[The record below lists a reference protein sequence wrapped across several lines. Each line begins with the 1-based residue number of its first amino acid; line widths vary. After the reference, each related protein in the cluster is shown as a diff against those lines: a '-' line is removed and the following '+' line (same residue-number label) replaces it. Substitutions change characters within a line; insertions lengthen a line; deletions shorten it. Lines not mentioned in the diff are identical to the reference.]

1 VGQEFKKAFRGI
13 DAAIKQGTARALN
26 RALSSTKT
34 RAVRQLREETGLKTD
49 VIAERMRARKATQ
62 KRLDAIIAIAT
73 KVGVALSR
81 FSPKAK
87 NVRVVPK
94 GGLTKRTYEGVTV
107 KIGKQP
113 RQLAPGAFFL
123 KGKRTD
129 GVVIQRKG
137 LSKYPTFLPRVPIY
151 GEVAAAHREENARH
165 MRDTFEKNVAHE
177 IDYAIQRKFSS
188 NK

>member
-34 RAVRQLREETGLKTD
+34 KVVRQLREETGLKTD
-49 VIAERMRARKATQ
+49 IITERMRARKANQ
-62 KRLDAIIAIAT
+62 SRLDAIIAIAT
-73 KVGVALSR
+73 KVGVALGR
-81 FSPKAK
+81 FNARPKT
-87 NVRVVPK
+87 VRVAPRGAPK
-94 GGLTKRTYEGVTV
+94 KRSYEGVSV